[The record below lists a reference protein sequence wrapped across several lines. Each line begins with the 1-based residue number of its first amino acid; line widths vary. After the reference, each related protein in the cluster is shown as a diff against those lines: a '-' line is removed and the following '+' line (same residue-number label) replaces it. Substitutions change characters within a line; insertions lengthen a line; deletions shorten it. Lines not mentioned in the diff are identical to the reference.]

1 MVYGYDIRP
10 ACGALCADLSN
21 VEITITDPAG
31 MAPPD
36 AQFDIFIDDASH
48 ISEKIV
54 GMFDNCWQWV
64 KPGGFYVIEDL
75 KCTYDPAYTQQ
86 FKKIFDPAAVNDRAA
101 LMGMMDVLMRRVDAR
116 HNSIGEFRYYP
127 QMLVIKKSD

>member
-1 MVYGYDIRP
+1 
-10 ACGALCADLSN
+10 
-21 VEITITDPAG
+21 
-31 MAPPD
+31 
-36 AQFDIFIDDASH
+36 
-48 ISEKIV
+48 
-54 GMFDNCWQWV
+54 MFDNCWQWV

-86 FKKIFDPAAVNDRAA
+86 FKKIFDPAVVNDRAA